1 MPDEK
6 SGFELESTLYLR
18 IEANTGIEAYNL
30 TLCRLTSLQLS
41 EWAPGSIIARMN
53 GSDSE

>member
-6 SGFELESTLYLR
+6 SGFEVEFPGTYVLKLILVLKH
-18 IEANTGIEAYNL
+18 NL
-30 TLCRLTSLQLS
+30 TLRRLTSLQLS